1 MRIKTFTLLTLALFV
16 MSVVAI
22 AQKPSLKQSALPQVP
37 EGLQLQRTGQK
48 KVNKSAFKLP
58 NLNLSQGTQKGKT
71 ITWGKNVKPIA
82 KKKASNRVAS
92 SNEYTYGFAQAFNGW
107 TTIDADGDGYTW
119 YVLTANESTDIFG
132 HDGEPGLATSAS
144 YASTALTPDNY
155 LVSPKM
161 KLDGSLTFYA
171 NAQDASWAAEH
182 FGVAVSTA
190 SATDPADFTMVQTW
204 DMTAA
209 PELATPVAN
218 APAGAFRSARRVQG
232 NWYQYEVDL
241 SGYAGAEGYVAIRHF
256 DCTDMFRLNVDD
268 ITLTTSELLADYD
281 PDLEQQPE
289 SGLVTPPDGL
299 ETTEW
304 SLSCF
309 EVQFDGDT
317 GEPSYTEFTSTVNV
331 VIDAANGEV
340 YVQGLCPYVPEG
352 WIMGTLSSSGTEVT
366 FPTGQYFGTYED
378 EYDFYFLGV
387 DEDFYTDDV
396 VMDIDVANG
405 VMTMKSPAYVLLYYI
420 SSSGEGYFILTG
432 LTFSQIPDVAAT
444 PAQPTIIGVGS
455 NWGYPYLAFD
465 VPTTDEEGNPIQ
477 TSKLSYMFYVDVDQ
491 EVSPLTLTT
500 DLYSNLEE
508 DMMEIPY
515 GFTDNYDIY
524 DGTLYLNMDF
534 STWRRIGIQS
544 IYTGGGE
551 ERRSEISWFAMYS
564 YNVSVPA
571 QGYATFYID
580 EPVMVAADA
589 AEAGAEMLG
598 VTAVADEA
606 VTVTP
611 LDAAD
616 GNTPLLIYNGSDEKM
631 TVSIVPTD
639 APGLEMAFA
648 PEYKGTLVDKTF
660 SDAEMEQANH
670 YGISGSYFV
679 WVRDAGTIGANKC
692 WLEIDNGV
700 NAEAPAMLK
709 IVRNGDAT
717 GISTVERVN
726 LNNESLYDL
735 QGRRLT
741 GTPSKAGIYIQN
753 GKKFVIK

>member
-144 YASTALTPDNY
+144 YAGTALTPDNY

-317 GEPSYTEFTSTVNV
+317 GEPSYTEFTSSVNV
-331 VIDAANGEV
+331 VIDAENGEV

-670 YGISGSYFV
+670 YVLSNNNFV
-679 WVRDAGTIGANKC
+679 WVRDAGTIQANKC
-692 WLEIDNGV
+692 WLEFDTGV
-700 NAEAPAMLK
+700 EAAPLLK

-717 GISTVERVN
+717 GISTLKHVT
-726 LNNESLYDL
+726 LDAATLYDL
-735 QGRRLT
+735 QGRKLN

-753 GKKFVIK
+753 GKKIVIK

>member
-144 YASTALTPDNY
+144 YAGTALTPDNY

-171 NAQDASWAAEH
+171 NAQDASWDAEH

-317 GEPSYTEFTSTVNV
+317 GEPSYTEFTSSVNV
-331 VIDAANGEV
+331 VIDAENGEV

-670 YGISGSYFV
+670 YVLSNNNFV
-679 WVRDAGTIGANKC
+679 WVRDAGTIQANKC
-692 WLEIDNGV
+692 WLEFDTGV
-700 NAEAPAMLK
+700 EAAPLLK

-717 GISTVERVN
+717 GISTLKHVT
-726 LNNESLYDL
+726 LDAATLYDL
-735 QGRRLT
+735 QGRKLN

-753 GKKFVIK
+753 GKKIVIK